1 MIRLLETPVPGV
13 ESVLPIATAAALDIW
28 RARPGDILTVCAA
41 DGTFHRGRLLDNG
54 AQVRVFEP
62 LIPAP
67 EPPAPRRLI
76 QCLPNRERMRWIVEK
91 AVEFGAT
98 ELIPLACDKA
108 YVGEQA
114 PKQDKSATWSR
125 VALEAAR
132 QCRRATV
139 PPVRTPQTLADL
151 LAARDADEIWFM
163 LDRDESQPLGVLA
176 ADLRHQPLSILVGP
190 EGGWSVEERAVLRAA
205 GAVTVRVGARV
216 LRTESAGL
224 AVLATLA
231 AFET

>member
-1 MIRLLETPVPGV
+1 M
-13 ESVLPIATAAALDIW
+13 
-28 RARPGDILTVCAA
+28 
-41 DGTFHRGRLLDNG
+41 
-54 AQVRVFEP
+54 RVFEP